1 MLKISKLCKKIKI
14 IGFFTNHLDIYFKI
28 TLNSMTTL
36 QTLLLFILILAIFA
50 SLLPK
55 RKFQQYFETLKIAFD
70 FVISVI
76 KFWKK

>member
-1 MLKISKLCKKIKI
+1 MS
-14 IGFFTNHLDIYFKI
+14 
-28 TLNSMTTL
+28 TL

-55 RKFQQYFETLKIAFD
+55 TKFQQYFETLKIAFD